1 MQLTHGA
8 HPHCPYNLANKLRY
22 KQKKQNK
29 NVNYVISSYLNP
41 LRLSFGLSFE
51 T

>member
-8 HPHCPYNLANKLRY
+8 HPSQSIHLANKLRY

-29 NVNYVISSYLNP
+29 KINYVISSYLNP
-41 LRLSFGLSFE
+41 LRLSF
-51 T
+51 